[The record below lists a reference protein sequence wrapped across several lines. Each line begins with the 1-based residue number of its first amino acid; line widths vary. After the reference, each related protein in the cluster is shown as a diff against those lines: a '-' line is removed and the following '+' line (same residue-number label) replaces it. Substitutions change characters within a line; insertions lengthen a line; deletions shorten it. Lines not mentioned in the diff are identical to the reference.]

1 MCVGHLL
8 GVAASWVV
16 QIIVETYRC
25 LIRKPVNVEND
36 NADRTEKI
44 QLLGKKVHC
53 TTVKCGASLVF
64 ASIGAGIGALFHPS
78 TGQWIGK
85 QLKPSLF
92 IDLFIL
98 VNKRPS
104 PVLNDLP

>member
-1 MCVGHLL
+1 MSAGHLL

-16 QIIVETYRC
+16 QIIIETYRC
-25 LIRKPVNVEND
+25 LIRKPVNVDD

-44 QLLGKKVHC
+44 RLVGKKVYGV
-53 TTVKCGASLVF
+53 TVKCGASLVF

-85 QLKPSLF
+85 QLKRSLF
-92 IDLFIL
+92 IYLFWRTK
-98 VNKRPS
+98 VVARS
-104 PVLNDLP
+104 